1 LQSIVDI
8 VSMAQTKKPGR
19 HATGKITVSIR
30 MNLLTKTRIEANR
43 GAASMSEYVEKAVE
57 AQLAKDKPA
66 PDFAAFFRKHPL
78 IAGGDEVL
86 QGLLQEREESL

>member
-1 LQSIVDI
+1 
-8 VSMAQTKKPGR
+8 MAQTKKLGR

-57 AQLAKDKPA
+57 AQLAKDKLAKNKPV
-66 PDFAAFFRKHPL
+66 PDFAAFFAKHPL
-78 IAGGDEVL
+78 VPGGDEVL
-86 QGLLQEREESL
+86 ASLLQEREESL